1 MTYVGT
7 LPDRQLAVALA
18 RWLRPA
24 PDAWDDRPDTVTVT
38 SARNAGRALAFRV
51 ELVLGTDE
59 LGAADGGARPAVR
72 DRPPPWGG
80 SGPGSVGHSGALGE
94 NPGEQRGGVTV
105 RSASKP
111 GWRLAL
117 VVLCSMLVPFAVACG
132 GGDDG
137 GGGGGG
143 STKKVDMAAEL
154 KKPATITVWAWTPG
168 TEEA

>member
-1 MTYVGT
+1 M
-7 LPDRQLAVALA
+7 
-18 RWLRPA
+18 
-24 PDAWDDRPDTVTVT
+24 
-38 SARNAGRALAFRV
+38 
-51 ELVLGTDE
+51 
-59 LGAADGGARPAVR
+59 
-72 DRPPPWGG
+72 
-80 SGPGSVGHSGALGE
+80 
-94 NPGEQRGGVTV
+94 

-168 TEEA
+168 TEEGVKMFEGHPNITVKLQNVGQGPPHYRKVRTVLKSGKGLPDVIHMEFQFIPSFAHEEACST